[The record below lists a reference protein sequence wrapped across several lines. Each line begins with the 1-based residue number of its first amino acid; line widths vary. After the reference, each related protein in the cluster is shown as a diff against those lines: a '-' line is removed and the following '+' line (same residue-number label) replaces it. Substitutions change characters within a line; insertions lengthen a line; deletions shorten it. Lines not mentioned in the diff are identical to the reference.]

1 MIVAMSSMSAT
12 PCSFSGSMMS
22 SFSSGSSAIAS
33 PTFLAVLRSFS
44 ISPGNPAFVGNMT
57 KRVARGTACG
67 RESTRLAASPAEE

>member
-33 PTFLAVLRSFS
+33 RLLSRLAGFS